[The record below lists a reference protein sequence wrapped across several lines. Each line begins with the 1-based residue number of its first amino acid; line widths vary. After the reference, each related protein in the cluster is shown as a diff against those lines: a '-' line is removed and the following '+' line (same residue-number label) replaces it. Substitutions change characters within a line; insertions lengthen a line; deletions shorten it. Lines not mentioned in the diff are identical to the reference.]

1 MISDTTAVIFSIVL
15 VALVVFCSWLLHYRR
30 EFLLPKIYLA
40 VAVSYIIW
48 VLALIIMRFTSPDD
62 STGLY
67 ILDSVTN
74 IGTATMPVL
83 CLLIALAFV
92 KNWETLPKKALW
104 LFAVPLLTIII
115 VWTNPL
121 HHIYYVNFSV
131 VRSEIVFGPYIYF
144 SGLYNYVCMT
154 LGIVM
159 MARFMSHSPTR
170 LYVQQGIMYILGV
183 VTPLFVSII
192 ATVGVLNLSIAA
204 TPLSFVATLFFH
216 GIAIYQLHMLDI
228 QPIATQHV
236 LDGISDCY
244 LVLSD
249 KGLVMN
255 MNQPFRAVFGTQYNI
270 TENSY
275 LIASANETDREA
287 KTPIYNLL
295 TAVETC
301 RDKTSGVS
309 YEQAV
314 LQNSEDGVKKLYY
327 IAEVTPLFISDKLT
341 GYVCIFKD
349 ITALKNSLQQLENSR
364 MRMVE
369 QERLAFLG
377 QMVGGLAH
385 NLKTPIMSISGCAS
399 ALENLVTESRESMD
413 DPDVNDDDYREIY
426 GEMDSWVTRIRDS
439 CSYMSDII
447 TAVKD
452 QAAHASASQDTT
464 FTVGDLIKRSTLLM
478 RHELVSNQCQLVS
491 RDEIQENIIL
501 HGDVNNL
508 IQVLNNLISNAI
520 YAQKQK
526 NGGLITLGV
535 KKDEHNLKIYV
546 ADTGPGVDPRVR
558 AKLFR
563 EMTTSK
569 GTQGTGLGLYISNA
583 VVKGKFGGSMWLE
596 DNPGGGAVFGMSIPL
611 ENVTFSPQT
620 ANERDEN

>member
-92 KNWETLPKKALW
+92 RNWDKLPKKALW
-104 LFAVPLLTIII
+104 LFAVPMLTIIM

-121 HHIYYVNFSV
+121 HHLYYVNFSV

-144 SGLYNYVCMT
+144 SGMYNYACMA
-154 LGIVM
+154 LGIVL
-159 MARFMSHSPTR
+159 MARFMSYSPTK

-183 VTPLFVSII
+183 VIPLFVSII
-192 ATVGVLNLSIAA
+192 ATVGVINLSIAA

-447 TAVKD
+447 TAVKG

-535 KKDEHNLKIYV
+535 KKDEDNLKIYV